1 MKNDRNEEVQSD
13 DILIV
18 EAEIVPNGLGGWM
31 IRCVNK
37 ETNEERYCKSIEEYS
52 AFLNEA
58 VYTTQKDNFQAVWL
72 ESPKATPQMIA
83 DVRAKLMKFYEG
95 MEGG

>member
-1 MKNDRNEEVQSD
+1 MQESNIPQE

-31 IRCVNK
+31 IRCRNT
-37 ETNEERYCKSIEEYS
+37 ESGEERYCKSIEEYS

-58 VYTTQKDNFQAVWL
+58 VYATDKEHFQAVWL
-72 ESPKATPQMIA
+72 ESPQATPQMIA
-83 DVRAKLMKFYEG
+83 DVRAKLMAYYNE